1 MADTPQNSSRE
12 AASNKGE
19 AAFIRQVGAKETRKL
34 RAQRKAVQTVWL
46 GFGMMGLV
54 GWAVAIPTL
63 LGTALGIWLDKRYP
77 GIHSWTLSLLII
89 GLFIGCLNA
98 WYWVAKEG
106 LAIRDELEEPK
117 NGRDRDE

>member
-1 MADTPQNSSRE
+1 MADKTKSPP
-12 AASNKGE
+12 GE
-19 AAFIRQVGAKETRKL
+19 TAFIRQVGAKETRKL

-54 GWAVAIPTL
+54 GWSVAVPTL

-77 GIHSWTLSLLII
+77 SVHSWTLSLLII
-89 GLFIGCLNA
+89 GLFVGCLSA

-106 LAIRDELEEPK
+106 KKIRDELEVK
-117 NGRDRDE
+117 DE